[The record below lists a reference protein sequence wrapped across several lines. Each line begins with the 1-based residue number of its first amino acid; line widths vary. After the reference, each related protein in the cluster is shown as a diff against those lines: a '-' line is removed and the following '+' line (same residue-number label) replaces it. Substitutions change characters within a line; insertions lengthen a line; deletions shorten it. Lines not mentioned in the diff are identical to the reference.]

1 MLMKKKWSEDLV
13 WLTSHGDRPLAHNK
27 AELRELLKQPIKE
40 IVVDKSCL
48 DPQLISQLTQNGI
61 KVYAFNVV
69 KPVDLYRAIH
79 WGIHGIV
86 TPKADEMRSLA
97 KKGLTEVNAAQLNRW
112 IDKEEATLIDVRS
125 LHDYE
130 VEHLPNAYLMPLDS
144 FIAEHIVVPVEKKPV
159 FYCQVGSR
167 SVHAAKEFLAA
178 RGIPSYHLKGGLD
191 EWKKLGLPTIR

>member
-1 MLMKKKWSEDLV
+1 MKKKWSEGLV
-13 WLTSHGDRPLAHNK
+13 WLTFQGDRPLAHNI

-61 KVYAFNVV
+61 NVYACNVV
-69 KPVDLYRAIH
+69 DPVDLYRVIH
-79 WGIHGIV
+79 WGIYGIV

-97 KKGLTEVNAAQLNRW
+97 KNGLSEVTPTQLNRW
-112 IDKEEATLIDVRS
+112 IDKGEVTLIDVRS
-125 LHDYE
+125 LNDYE
-130 VEHLPNAYLMPLDS
+130 AEHLPNARLMPLDS
-144 FIAEHIVVPVEKKPV
+144 FIAEHIIVPVEKKPV